1 MVKKTLEVLLC
12 FAGKLRLAERLIVRN
27 QLNQALL
34 LLFESS
40 NLPLMFSNG
49 VVDRLDQRSVLLN
62 QIVDRLS
69 GLFSGS
75 QIAAIVIDGGVH
87 DSNLPPRMEAKLSHT
102 PTV

>member
-49 VVDRLDQRSVLLN
+49 VVDRL
-62 QIVDRLS
+62 S